1 MSFDITALNAFRNA
15 GLGGEKAIANLGQ
28 GDKVVKK
35 NDYYGPIGKIFRGG
49 TAKAANNAVRTELL
63 RSLGN
68 AFGLEGVGRNDKG
81 VVTFSKDFMDKLAQL
96 LGPEFKRD
104 DFGVGADG
112 TVKSGKP
119 LTQRRITSIVRQAT
133 LAARGEF
140 DAAIY
145 RAKLGSIGEALA
157 KMPPN
162 TKCVDA
168 AKAYFAYAG
177 KCLDFLEND
186 FEGLL
191 QENPDWSEHRAKTD
205 PDYDVPRFCF
215 VRPGQYEGEPCANR
229 KEFVNYIAYESTIKP
244 VLHYELYHNL
254 PKELNTP
261 EDVKTL
267 KDYVRNTIR
276 MYIQTAAD
284 LFLDAQKAGK
294 LPELLEKINDN
305 PGACMDDKASR
316 PGEWRKA
323 LGLMGAND
331 LSGVAMH
338 DKDQPLNQ
346 CIGNVISAIAKANP
360 DNVGKWEDVADQVK
374 KDLVGVIRPIDV
386 PEIVTSRGEDGEE
399 LVEHKF
405 RPLVGETGK
414 PVVRAIT
421 EADIDAIGPAVLDTI
436 LYG

>member
-1 MSFDITALNAFRNA
+1 MSFNLSALDPFRNA
-15 GLGGEKAIANLGQ
+15 SLAGGTAIAN
-28 GDKVVKK
+28 
-35 NDYYGPIGKIFRGG
+35 IGKDGAVVQKNNYHGALGAIFR
-49 TAKAANNAVRTELL
+49 TSSTKDANNAARTELL
-63 RSLGN
+63 RSLGD

-81 VVTFSKDFMDKLAQL
+81 VVTFSKDFMDKLAGL

-119 LTQRRITSIVRQAT
+119 LTQRRISAIVSQAT

-162 TKCVDA
+162 TKYVDS

-186 FEGLL
+186 FEGLI
-191 QENPDWSEHRAKTD
+191 QENPYWSESRAKSD

-215 VRPGQYEGEPCANR
+215 VKPGQYEGEPCANR
-229 KEFVNYIAYESTIKP
+229 NSFVNYIAYESTIKP

-276 MYIQTAAD
+276 MYIQTATD

-294 LPELLEKINDN
+294 LPELMQKIDDN
-305 PGACMDDKASR
+305 AGACMDDKASR
-316 PGEWRKA
+316 PGQWRKD

-338 DKDQPLNQ
+338 DKDQTLNQ
-346 CIGNVISAIAKANP
+346 CIGNVISAIVKANP

-386 PEIVTSRGEDGEE
+386 PEIVTSRSKDGEE

>member
-1 MSFDITALNAFRNA
+1 MSFNLSALDTFRNVN
-15 GLGGEKAIANLGQ
+15 LGGADAIANLGE
-28 GDKVVKK
+28 GDKIVKK
-35 NDYYGPIGKIFRGG
+35 NDYHGAIGAMFRGKE
-49 TAKAANNAVRTELL
+49 TKAANNAVRAELL

-81 VVTFSKDFMDKLAQL
+81 VVTFSKDFMDKLAKL
-96 LGPEFKRD
+96 LGPDFKRE
-104 DFGVGADG
+104 DFKIAADG
-112 TVKSGKP
+112 TVSSGKP
-119 LTQRRITSIVRQAT
+119 LTQRRISAIVRQAT

-140 DAAIY
+140 DAPIY
-145 RAKLGSIGEALA
+145 RAKLGSIDEALA

-162 TKCVDA
+162 TKYVDS

-186 FEGLL
+186 FEGLI
-191 QENPDWSEHRAKTD
+191 QENPDWSEHRAKTE

-215 VRPGQYEGEPCANR
+215 VRPGQYEGEPCENR
-229 KEFVNYIAYESTIKP
+229 NLFVNYIAYESDIKP
-244 VLHYELYHNL
+244 VLHYELYNL
-254 PKELNTP
+254 PKELKTP

-276 MYIQTAAD
+276 MYIQTSTD

-294 LPELLEKINDN
+294 LPELMQKIDDN
-305 PGACMDDKASR
+305 SGACMDDKASR
-316 PGEWRKA
+316 PGQWRKD
-323 LGLMGAND
+323 LGLIGADD

-346 CIGNVISAIAKANP
+346 CIGREISAIVKANP
-360 DNVGKWEDVADQVK
+360 ENVGEWKDVADQVK

-386 PEIVTSRGEDGEE
+386 PEIVTSRSKDGEE

-405 RPLVGETGK
+405 RPLIGETGK

>member
-1 MSFDITALNAFRNA
+1 MSFNLSALDTFRTAN
-15 GLGGEKAIANLGQ
+15 LGGADAIANLGE
-28 GDKVVKK
+28 GDKIVKK
-35 NDYYGPIGKIFRGG
+35 NDYHGAIGAMFRGRK
-49 TAKAANNAVRTELL
+49 TEAANNAVRTELL
-63 RSLGN
+63 RALGN

-81 VVTFSKDFMDKLAQL
+81 VVTFSKDFMDKLAKL

-162 TKCVDA
+162 TKYVDS

-186 FEGLL
+186 FEGLI

-229 KEFVNYIAYESTIKP
+229 NLFVNYIAYDSSIKP
-244 VLHYELYHNL
+244 VLHYELYDL
-254 PKELNTP
+254 PKELKTP

-276 MYIQTAAD
+276 MFIQTSTD

-294 LPELLEKINDN
+294 LPELMYKIDDK
-305 PGACMDDKASR
+305 PGACMDDKASL
-316 PGEWRKA
+316 PGKWRKD
-323 LGLMGAND
+323 LGLMGADD
-331 LSGVAMH
+331 LSGVATH
-338 DKDQPLNQ
+338 DKNQPLNQ
-346 CIGNVISAIAKANP
+346 CIANVISAIVKANP
-360 DNVGKWEDVADQVK
+360 DNVGEWKDVADQVK

-386 PEIVTSRGEDGEE
+386 PEIVTSRSKDGEE
-399 LVEHKF
+399 LVQHKF
-405 RPLVGETGK
+405 RPLIGETGK

>member
-1 MSFDITALNAFRNA
+1 MSFQISALDSFRNA
-15 GLGGEKAIANLGQ
+15 ALHGEDAIANLGKDGAVEQ
-28 GDKVVKK
+28 NGS
-35 NDYYGPIGKIFRGG
+35 YYGKIGAMFRL
-49 TAKAANNAVRTELL
+49 TPAKTANNAVRTELL

-68 AFGLEGVGRNDKG
+68 AFGLEGVGRNAKG
-81 VVTFSKDFMDKLAQL
+81 VTTFSKAFMDKLADL
-96 LGPEFKRD
+96 LGPAFKRE
-104 DFGVGADG
+104 DFGVGDDG
-112 TVKSGKP
+112 TVSSGRP
-119 LTQRRITSIVRQAT
+119 LTQRRISAIVSQAT

-145 RAKLGSIGEALA
+145 RAKLGSINETLA
-157 KMPPN
+157 KMPPD
-162 TKCVDA
+162 TKYVDSV
-168 AKAYFAYAG
+168 KSYFAYAG

-186 FEGLL
+186 FERLI

-205 PDYDVPRFCF
+205 PDYDVPPFCF

-229 KEFVNYIAYESTIKP
+229 TLFVNYIAYDSSIKP
-244 VLHYELYHNL
+244 VLHYELYDL
-254 PKELNTP
+254 PKELKTP

-276 MYIQTAAD
+276 MFIQTSTD

-294 LPELLEKINDN
+294 LPELMFKIDDN
-305 PGACMDDKASR
+305 SGACMDDKASR
-316 PGEWRKA
+316 PGQWRKD

-346 CIGNVISAIAKANP
+346 CIANVISAIVKANP
-360 DNVGKWEDVADQVK
+360 DNVGEWKDVANQVK
-374 KDLVGVIRPIDV
+374 QDLVGVIRPIDV
-386 PEIVTSRGEDGEE
+386 PEIVTSRSKDGEE

-405 RPLVGETGK
+405 RPLIGETGK